1 MTNTQYIKKLEK
13 KILHLETR
21 IKHLTNDLNL
31 TKEEYE
37 TTTAKY
43 FDLYSN
49 MEKKVEERIA
59 ELKKLQKILEAK
71 NLELQ
76 RSEEQY
82 RMLFNSGNDSI
93 YVYEIEDG
101 MPGNFI
107 EVNNIACQ
115 RLGFSRDEF
124 LKLSPMDIDASE
136 KKGEIPQII
145 KKLLSDK
152 HLLFEQIHI
161 TKSGDRIPI
170 ETSAHLIEIKGKPAV
185 LAIARDIT
193 ERKRMEEE
201 MQKSQKLESI
211 GILAGGIAHDF
222 NNLLTII
229 LGNTQLSQMMIKMG
243 RDVGKYLQKIE
254 DGVEQAT
261 SLTQQ
266 LLTFS
271 KGGKPV
277 KKIGSIADL
286 IKETANLAI
295 CGLNERCVLN
305 ITDDL
310 WTVEVDKGQITQVL
324 NNLIINA
331 DQAMPDGGEIYV
343 SAENVDSDSIDS
355 HYSLPK
361 GKYIKI
367 SIQDQGI
374 GIPSG
379 QLVKI
384 FDPYFTTKQK
394 GSGLGLSVAYSI
406 IEKHDGL
413 ITVNSE
419 LGVGTTFEIYLPAVE
434 SKVMDIPKKQ
444 ALYLNG
450 TGKIMV
456 MDDEE
461 FVREFVSDLLKGE
474 GYQVECVKDGTE
486 AINLYKNAADSGKP
500 FNVLIMDLTIPGGMG
515 GRDAIRRI
523 KEMDPKAKGIVSSG
537 YSNDP
542 IMSSYKEYGF
552 SGVLTKPYRYD
563 DLMKTLYDVEMA
575 A

>member
-13 KILHLETR
+13 KILLLETR

-124 LKLSPMDIDASE
+124 LKLSPIDIDASE
-136 KKGEIPQII
+136 KKGEIPQIM
-145 KKLLSDK
+145 KKLLTDK

-193 ERKRMEEE
+193 ERKRMEME

-444 ALYLNG
+444 ASYLNG

>member
-124 LKLSPMDIDASE
+124 LKLSPIDIDASE
-136 KKGEIPQII
+136 KKGEIPQIM
-145 KKLLSDK
+145 KKLLTDK

-193 ERKRMEEE
+193 ERKRMEME

-444 ALYLNG
+444 ASYLNG